1 LCPRAEGAL
10 RPRAETT
17 NRPWADDQRP
27 RRSYGRTMTRSDEPV
42 VEIRGLTKRYGARL
56 AVDGVDLSAHR
67 GEILGILG
75 VNGAGK
81 TTLVECA
88 QGLRRPDGGRVE
100 VLGLDPVRQRGR
112 LASRV
117 GSQLQSSELPDRIR
131 VGEAVALF
139 SEGATPDA
147 ALGEWGLR
155 DLWRTPFGALSGGQR
170 QRLLIALAL
179 VNEPEVVFLD
189 ELTQGLDPSAR
200 RVAWRLIEAVRARG
214 TTVVLVTHF
223 ADEAETLCDR
233 VVVMRAGRVVAED
246 TPAGLVDRH
255 GPGITIRYT
264 DASADVGALGAV
276 RGVERVST
284 DGDRVELAGGREMIA
299 RLGAHLA
306 GREVDGHPLPHD
318 IRVGEPS
325 LEDALVRLLD
335 GEATSSSTAAV
346 TPDLEVLS
354 S

>member
-1 LCPRAEGAL
+1 
-10 RPRAETT
+10 
-17 NRPWADDQRP
+17 
-27 RRSYGRTMTRSDEPV
+27 MTRSDEPV

-56 AVDGVDLSAHR
+56 AVDGVDLSARR

-112 LASRV
+112 LAARV

-139 SEGATPDA
+139 SEGAAPKA
-147 ALGEWGLR
+147 ALEEWGLR

-170 QRLLIALAL
+170 QRLFIALAL
-179 VNEPEVVFLD
+179 LNEPE
-189 ELTQGLDPSAR
+189 DPPAR

-233 VVVMRAGRVVAED
+233 VVVMQAGRVVAED
-246 TPAGLVDRH
+246 TPAGLVDRY
-255 GPGITIRYT
+255 GPGVTIRYT
-264 DASADVGALGAV
+264 DAAADVGALGAV
-276 RGVERVST
+276 RGVDRVST

-299 RLGAHLA
+299 RVGAHLA
-306 GREVDGHPLPHD
+306 EREVYGHPLPHD

-335 GEATSSSTAAV
+335 GADTPAPTATVTV
-346 TPDLEVLS
+346 TPELEVLS